1 MFFNV
6 NLFPVYMPECDEIM
20 TGLGD
25 RNSRVVVRK
34 HSHIRV
40 KTARFYHSDDTSIM
54 INHDYYQTNANEDAI
69 EVAAAL

>member
-1 MFFNV
+1 M
-6 NLFPVYMPECDEIM
+6 IK
-20 TGLGD
+20 
-25 RNSRVVVRK
+25 NSRVVVVVRK

-69 EVAAAL
+69 EVAAVL